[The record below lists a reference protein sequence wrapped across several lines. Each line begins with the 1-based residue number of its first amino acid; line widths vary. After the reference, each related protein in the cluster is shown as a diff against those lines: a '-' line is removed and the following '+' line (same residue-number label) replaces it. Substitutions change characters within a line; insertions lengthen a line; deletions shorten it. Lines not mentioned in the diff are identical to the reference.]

1 MFRIRGKEVVV
12 RILLSIPEK
21 YDLKAVKKVREYRKL
36 CDPIGTVGKGTYGV
50 NNISIHA
57 WNIKHKVHIG
67 NYCSIADNVHIFLG
81 GNHHM
86 YRTTTF
92 PFSNTSNED
101 NLFGT
106 GEDEF
111 LSKGDVEIGHDV
123 HIGSNVS
130 IMSGL
135 KIGSGSVISAFAHV
149 NRDVLPYEIVG
160 GNPARH
166 IMFRFDPLI
175 IESLLQL
182 SWWDWPIDKIIKN
195 LSFLLNPPNINSEYL
210 KLLYNEIHE

>member
-1 MFRIRGKEVVV
+1 MLRSRIKEIIIK
-12 RILLSIPEK
+12 ILLSIPEK
-21 YDLKAVKKVREYRKL
+21 YDLRLVKKIRQYRKL
-36 CDPIGTVGKGTYGV
+36 CDPIGSVGDGTYGV
-50 NNISIHA
+50 NNITIHA

-67 NYCSIADNVHIFLG
+67 KYCSIADNIHIFLG

-92 PFSNTSNED
+92 PFSDTSTKD

-111 LSKGDVEIGHDV
+111 LSKGDVVIGHDV

-135 KIGSGSVISAFAHV
+135 KIGSGSVIGAFSHV
-149 NRDVLPYEIVG
+149 TRDVQPYQIVG
-160 GNPARH
+160 GNPAGH
-166 IMFRFDPLI
+166 IRFRFDPEI
-175 IESLLQL
+175 IQELLEL
-182 SWWDWPIDKIIKN
+182 SWWDWPKHKIISN
-195 LSFLLNPPNINSEYL
+195 LEFLLNPPQINLHKFSKKQL
-210 KLLYNEIHE
+210 